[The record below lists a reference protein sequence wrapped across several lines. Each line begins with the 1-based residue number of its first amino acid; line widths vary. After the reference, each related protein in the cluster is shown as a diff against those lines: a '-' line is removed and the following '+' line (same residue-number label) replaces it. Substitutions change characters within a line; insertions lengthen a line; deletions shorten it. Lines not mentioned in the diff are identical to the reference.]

1 MDVPPLPPGCP
12 WSGWALPNLKWCE
25 ENLCAWITTPAN
37 TWSNLAYLGVAVP
50 MWRATKGHPLLRPFA
65 PAAVAVGV
73 SSFVYHASYT
83 YFFQFFDFVGMFLFA
98 SLPLTLNAVRLG
110 WIGERTAPALYVAL
124 VVGCSALVPVVFGT
138 RFPIQGIVAILILV
152 AIGQEL
158 VLWLGRRTPEPRTW
172 WLVAVAVLAVAATCS
187 ALDLSRVWCDP
198 QNHWLQGH
206 AVWHVLSAV
215 TLLALFRFYAM
226 VPARRRA

>member
-25 ENLCAWITTPAN
+25 ANLCAWITTPAN
-37 TWSNLAYLGVAVP
+37 TWSNLAYLAVAVP
-50 MWRATKGHPLLRPFA
+50 MRRAAGNRPLLRPFA
-65 PAAVAVGV
+65 PAAVAVGI

-98 SLPLTLNAVRLG
+98 GLPVTLNAVRLG
-110 WIGERTAPALYVAL
+110 WIGERTRPLAYAAL
-124 VVGCSALVPVVFGT
+124 VVACSALVPVLFGT
-138 RFPIQGIVAILILV
+138 RFPIQGLVAILIV
-152 AIGQEL
+152 VTIGQEL
-158 VLWLGRRTPEPRTW
+158 TLWLARRTPEARGW
-172 WLVAVAVLAVAATCS
+172 WLLSVGVLAVAATCS

-198 QNHWLQGH
+198 ENHWLQGH

-215 TLLALFRFYAM
+215 TLLLLFRFYAA
-226 VPARRRA
+226 VPAARRA